1 MALNT
6 LPAGAFADDAISSDK
21 INLANTFAF
30 TGTVTGTPKA
40 LVKVGDIKS
49 TSSSTNHDI
58 TSCFSDTYDTYFFD
72 LKTTPENGSYQ
83 TCFQWLN
90 GSTAI
95 SSGYYGGAIGFTDS
109 NATINFRASSNDKG
123 ILGNDGSNAR
133 RGVWQG
139 YFSGP
144 KSTEAN
150 YKRCNFVGGYFTSAN
165 VFYQISG
172 SMWNTS
178 TTSCDGIRFLS
189 NGTPIDYISCQ
200 IYGVLDTRS

>member
-95 SSGYYGGAIGFTDS
+95 NSGYYGGAIGFTDS

-123 ILGNDGSNAR
+123 ILGNDGSNTR

-139 YFSGP
+139 YFSGA

-150 YKRCNFVGGYFTSAN
+150 YKRCNFVGGYFTSSN